1 MVYGIKTD
9 CLLIEEDITLLSKLI
24 KFDTVIGGVKYEYGK
39 KNQSIEKYVCLIM
52 ILLTLNN
59 QM

>member
-24 KFDTVIGGVKYEYGK
+24 KFDTVIGGIKYEYGK
-39 KNQSIEKYVCLIM
+39 KPINRKICM
-52 ILLTLNN
+52 IDNDLLTLNN